1 NAWRI
6 QSQKIARDPGQ
17 ANAVR
22 HVLGSTD
29 LLTGI
34 AGKPGV
40 GKTTVIRETA
50 DAIHALSD
58 QEPMMLAATA
68 SAVGRLKEAGML
80 EATTVANF
88 KDKSELQA
96 AAAGRVIWC
105 DEASLLD
112 NADMTWLLNF
122 ARDNASRLVLS
133 GDPRQHGAVQRGHPF
148 KMAIDTEVLSCA
160 KLDKIYRQQNGVK
173 QAVVTPAAISI
184 TATPT
189 WHSCRGRTVHT
200 GSRAS
205 ISTAQGGRGR
215 AVSACP

>member
-1 NAWRI
+1 MIQAGQGTLARIDSGNAWKI
-6 QSQKIARDPGQ
+6 QSQKIAGDPGQ
-17 ANAVR
+17 AETVR

-50 DAIHALSD
+50 DAIRSLSG

-68 SAVGRLKEAGML
+68 SAVARLKESGML

-88 KDKSELQA
+88 KVKSELQA
-96 AAAGRVIWC
+96 VAAARVIWC

-122 ARDNASRLVLS
+122 ARDNASRLVVIAC
-133 GDPRQHGAVQRGHPF
+133 RRHP
-148 KMAIDTEVLSCA
+148 APLH
-160 KLDKIYRQQNGVK
+160 
-173 QAVVTPAAISI
+173 PA
-184 TATPT
+184 
-189 WHSCRGRTVHT
+189 
-200 GSRAS
+200 
-205 ISTAQGGRGR
+205 
-215 AVSACP
+215 